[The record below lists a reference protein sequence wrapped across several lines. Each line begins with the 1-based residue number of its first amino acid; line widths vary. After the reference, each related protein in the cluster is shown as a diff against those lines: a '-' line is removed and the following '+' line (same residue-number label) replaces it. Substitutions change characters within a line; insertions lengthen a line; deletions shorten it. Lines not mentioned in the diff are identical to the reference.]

1 MSIGSTMQ
9 PHKPQHPG
17 WQANLR
23 RPAILWSALFL
34 IPVIAV
40 IAFAVLQ
47 PVKVRPRIG
56 LAPGFVFTDQ
66 NGNPLTSEDLRGK
79 FAFYNFTY
87 TGCTAPCA
95 QTTATMRK
103 VQEMASQ
110 IDTGGIPLELVTI
123 SFDPAH
129 DTPDILRAYA
139 NQVGADTSLWHFVTG
154 TADRL
159 KDVIGR
165 GYSVYYAPDAGGGFT
180 FDPAFVLVDGNGI
193 MRAKYETATPD
204 LGAITRDI
212 KLVVDEVQNST
223 GAGKLVYEAAHLFL
237 CYPTQ

>member
-1 MSIGSTMQ
+1 MSIGSTIQ
-9 PHKPQHPG
+9 PHEPPHTR
-17 WQANLR
+17 WLANLR
-23 RPAILWSALFL
+23 RPAILWSALFV
-34 IPVIAV
+34 IPLVAV

-66 NGNPLTSEDLRGK
+66 NGNQLTSEDLRGK
-79 FAFYNFTY
+79 FALYNFTY
-87 TGCTAPCA
+87 TRCTAPCP
-95 QTTATMRK
+95 QTAETMRQ
-103 VQEMASQ
+103 VQDLADQ
-110 IDTGGIPLELVTI
+110 IDTGGIPLELVTV

-129 DTPDILRAYA
+129 DTAGALTAYA
-139 NQVGADTSLWHFVTG
+139 AQVGADTSRWHFVTG

-237 CYPTQ
+237 CYPKQ

>member
-1 MSIGSTMQ
+1 MSIGSTVQ
-9 PHKPQHPG
+9 SHEPHHPN

-23 RPAILWSALFL
+23 RPALLWSALFV
-34 IPVIAV
+34 IPLIAV
-40 IAFAVLQ
+40 LAFAVLQ

-66 NGNPLTSEDLRGK
+66 NGNQLTSEDLRGK
-79 FAFYNFTY
+79 FALYNFTY
-87 TGCTAPCA
+87 TRCTAPCP
-95 QTTATMRK
+95 QSTATMRK

-129 DTPDILRAYA
+129 DTPETLAAYA
-139 NQVGADTSLWHFVTG
+139 TQVGADTSRWHFVTG

-165 GYSVYYAPDAGGGFT
+165 GYSVYYAPDANDGFT

-193 MRAKYETATPD
+193 MRAKYATATPD
-204 LGAITRDI
+204 LDAVIRDI

-237 CYPTQ
+237 CYPKQ